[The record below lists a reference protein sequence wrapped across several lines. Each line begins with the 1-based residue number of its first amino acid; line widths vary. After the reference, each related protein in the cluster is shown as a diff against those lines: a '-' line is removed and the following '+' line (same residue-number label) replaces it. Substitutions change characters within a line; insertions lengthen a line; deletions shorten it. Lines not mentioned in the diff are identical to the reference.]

1 MQKFSDWKN
10 FPQKKSGFKNYEQK
24 NSLVRKKCSLIP
36 PCFLSYQV
44 GLPSDIPQKP
54 PYILV
59 QIRDLGAV
67 PSDLSRVRYPA

>member
-1 MQKFSDWKN
+1 MLPKIFN
-10 FPQKKSGFKNYEQK
+10 
-24 NSLVRKKCSLIP
+24 RKKFPVPGIIRSNMESLHDSPASHHITHIQRLTHP
-36 PCFLSYQV
+36 K
-44 GLPSDIPQKP
+44 IP